1 MMVTVLAVLMRVA
14 ATVATPAEREQVNV
28 MEDGALECVV
38 VDAHGLDVGA
48 CDAAIDAVLALGHT
62 PGGAK

>member
-14 ATVATPAEREQVNV
+14 AAEREQVNV

-38 VDAHGLDVGA
+38 VDAHGFDVGA
-48 CDAAIDAVLALGHT
+48 CDAAYEEAT
-62 PGGAK
+62 R

>member
-1 MMVTVLAVLMRVA
+1 MMRVA
-14 ATVATPAEREQVNV
+14 ATVATHEQVNR
-28 MEDGALECVV
+28 MDDGSLECVV
-38 VDAHGLDVGA
+38 VDARGLDVGA

>member
-48 CDAAIDAVLALGHT
+48 CARCAEEGD
-62 PGGAK
+62 GA

>member
-14 ATVATPAEREQVNV
+14 AAEREQVNV